1 MQVVRKRRGGGALG
15 SAPGL
20 VHEPLV
26 GPSRLEQVVPP
37 LGYRTHR
44 HFLP

>member
-1 MQVVRKRRGGGALG
+1 
-15 SAPGL
+15 

-26 GPSRLEQVVPP
+26 GPSRLEQLVPP
-37 LGYRTHR
+37 LGYRTYR